1 MDPVSNLELS
11 NFAIMPSNC
20 FFIMSLFYANVP
32 VSKFQKSGKFHELAR
47 PTQNATKQSAGSS
60 QIADE
65 QPSCTARV
73 VSWFKAA
80 FHYDLNKPY
89 NTNPK
94 VTIGRMNNVCHCGAN
109 KWQGETP
116 GMCCSS
122 GKVKLD
128 VLHAPPAIL
137 KKLLTEDTS
146 DAKHFRL
153 NLWKYNTAFAMT
165 SFGAD
170 NDLINRFFFHN
181 VQGTGPSLSP
191 TGQPASSSR
200 RDAQLSSSLLYQ
212 HQCARGQTPMLPQQ
226 WRQDSY
232 DQPTSRHAPSIT
244 PICGMFQVCPRTDA
258 NTRP

>member
-1 MDPVSNLELS
+1 
-11 NFAIMPSNC
+11 
-20 FFIMSLFYANVP
+20 
-32 VSKFQKSGKFHELAR
+32 
-47 PTQNATKQSAGSS
+47 
-60 QIADE
+60 
-65 QPSCTARV
+65 
-73 VSWFKAA
+73 
-80 FHYDLNKPY
+80 
-89 NTNPK
+89 
-94 VTIGRMNNVCHCGAN
+94 MNNVCQYCGA
-109 KWQGETP
+109 KKRQGETP

-170 NDLINRFFFHN
+170 NDLTNRVFLHN

-200 RDAQLSSSLLYQ
+200 RDAQVSSSLLYQ

-232 DQPTSRHAPSIT
+232 NQPTSRHAPSIT
-244 PICGMFQVCPRTDA
+244 PICGKFQECPRTDA